1 MNTRTFKASDA
12 HRLDDPERLKWL
24 PPDEAIQMLSLEP
37 GMTVADIGAGTGY
50 FSLPFARAVAPEGRV
65 LAVDL
70 QPQMLAILR
79 GKLQSPGMPGNIQL
93 LKGTATQTGIAA
105 RRCDLVFLANIWHE
119 LDDHAAVLCEMVR
132 ILKPGGRI
140 AILDWR
146 HDLASPP
153 GPPADHRVAQHTTTS
168 VLVHA
173 GWHIR
178 HSGAFGQYSYLLVGT
193 RPSVAT

>member
-24 PPDEAIQMLSLEP
+24 PPDEAIQTLSLEP

-50 FSLPFARAVAPEGRV
+50 FSLPFARAIAPDGRV

-70 QPQMLAILR
+70 QPEMLAILR
-79 GKLQSPGMPGNIQL
+79 GKLQSPGTPANIQL
-93 LKGTATQTGIAA
+93 LEGTATQTGIAA

-168 VLVHA
+168 VLVQA
-173 GWHIR
+173 GWHIL
-178 HSGAFGQYSYLLVGT
+178 HSGPFGQYSYLLIGAA
-193 RPSVAT
+193 PCAAT